1 MEEKSTKLF
10 LTKLKTG
17 KKRTKTFVFF
27 PLYIRI
33 NMNISE
39 KQILKTMFIQINE
52 KENVYSGN
60 NYYNYKII

>member
-39 KQILKTMFIQINE
+39 K
-52 KENVYSGN
+52 
-60 NYYNYKII
+60 